1 MISQEVGFL
10 AKAGA
15 VKIGIVGGTGVY
27 DPGIMMGAK
36 ETKVRTPYGAASDA
50 LTVGKYAGVDVVF
63 LPRHGRGH
71 RLNPSSIN
79 YRANIWAM
87 KKLGVTH
94 ILAPSAV
101 GSLKEDI
108 RPGDIVFPDQFI
120 DRTSWRRSTFYDSG
134 RVCHISAA
142 DPFCGSLRSL
152 LASRAKALG
161 IRNHPKGTVVVIEG
175 PRFST
180 RAESELYRSWRAD
193 IINMTM
199 VPECV
204 LAREAQICY
213 QSIAMVTDYD
223 CWKAHAVDAAMVGK
237 VMRENVEKVRRLLT
251 DVIPK
256 IAEKGCEDCGC
267 RHALE
272 GAFI

>member
-1 MISQEVGFL
+1 M
-10 AKAGA
+10 ARAGA
-15 VKIGIVGGTGVY
+15 TKIGIIGGTGVY
-27 DPGIMMGAK
+27 DPGILTAAK
-36 ETKVRTPYGAASDA
+36 ETKMKTPYGSPSDR
-50 LTVGKYAGVDVVF
+50 LTAGKYAGIDIVF
-63 LPRHGRGH
+63 LPRHGKGH
-71 RLNPSSIN
+71 GLNPSLIN

-101 GSLKEDI
+101 GSLKEAV

-120 DRTSWRRSTFYDSG
+120 DRTNGRKSTFYEG
-134 RVCHISAA
+134 AQVCHISAA
-142 DPFCGSLRSL
+142 DPFCASLRGL
-152 LASRAKALG
+152 LVKRAKALG
-161 IRNHPKGTVVVIEG
+161 IRNHPKGTVVVVEG

-180 RAESELYRSWRAD
+180 RAESELFRSWKAD

-223 CWKAHAVDAAMVGK
+223 CWKAHAVDAAMVGR
-237 VMRENVEKVRRLLT
+237 VMKENVEKVKRLLT
-251 DVIPK
+251 DAIPR
-256 IAEKGCEDCGC
+256 IAAEMPEDCSC